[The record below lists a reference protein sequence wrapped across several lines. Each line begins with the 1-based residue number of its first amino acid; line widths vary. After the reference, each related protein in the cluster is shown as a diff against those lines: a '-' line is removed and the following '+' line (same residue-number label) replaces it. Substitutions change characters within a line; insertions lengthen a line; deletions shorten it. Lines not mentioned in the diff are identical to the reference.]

1 MVSRLVLFHITSQ
14 SFQNELAT
22 KTWRKSHRFFFGGE
36 SQSKREAKIGF
47 KSGPKR
53 IWGCQGQPKIH
64 AVGFLDFCWGLLRVM
79 VGEPVGRIPTF
90 TTEPPQRKLDRASP
104 FLIGSGKFSW
114 FFPGNSSWSGPHF
127 PLKHDPPTVFLK
139 ETHDLFLKEVSS
151 EPSRKETTVDVSM
164 EEAHVTYGWWDGLSL
179 LFFFAGLNDVQFVDI
194 WFKFRMVRYI
204 TRFGDMK
211 IWSNCSVP
219 RA

>member
-139 ETHDLFLKEVSS
+139 ETHDFCSWRRFLQSLPEKRLRWMYLWRRHMSHMDDGMGCLCCFFCWIEWCTICGYLVQIPNGEV
-151 EPSRKETTVDVSM
+151 
-164 EEAHVTYGWWDGLSL
+164 HH
-179 LFFFAGLNDVQFVDI
+179 
-194 WFKFRMVRYI
+194 
-204 TRFGDMK
+204 
-211 IWSNCSVP
+211 
-219 RA
+219 